1 MRRRNFAS
9 DRRSAAGQ
17 SGSSAF
23 RRAFGLVEI
32 LVVCVMLVLLAA
44 FLYPRIAGNSR
55 TKEGKATTPLAKAHD
70 TECMSNIRSVRQ
82 SIEAYKV
89 GDTDGKAPQSLTE
102 LKELPKDFLKC
113 PVGKVPYT
121 YDPQTGEVH
130 CPFPS
135 HEKF

>member
-1 MRRRNFAS
+1 
-9 DRRSAAGQ
+9 
-17 SGSSAF
+17 
-23 RRAFGLVEI
+23 VEI

-44 FLYPRIAGNSR
+44 FLYPQIAGNSR
-55 TKEGKATTPLAKAHD
+55 TKSGKAATPLARAHD

-82 SIEAYKV
+82 SIEVSKV
-89 GDTDGKAPQSLTE
+89 NETDGKLPQSLTE
-102 LKELPKDFLKC
+102 LQGLPKDFLQC
-113 PVGKVPYT
+113 PVGKVPYK